1 MLKAIIFDLDDTLL
15 WDKKSVE
22 AAFIETCRFAAQ
34 KVDVDPAK
42 LEEAVRHE
50 ARELYSSYEIFPF
63 TQMIGINPFEGLW
76 GTFDDDGEEF
86 QKMKAIVPA
95 YRKEAW
101 TRGLRRLGIEDIG
114 LGEQLA
120 ELFPI
125 ARRNHP
131 FIYKETLQ
139 ALERLKEDYQLILL
153 TNGSPSL
160 QNIKLEITPE
170 LAPYFKHIVISGAFG
185 KGKPD
190 ASIFRFAL
198 EQANI
203 QVDEALMVGDNLMTD
218 ILGASRVGM
227 RSVWINRENRQ
238 PEEEVKPTFEITDLD
253 ELFLI
258 LEKL

>member
-22 AAFIETCRFAAQ
+22 AAFMETCQFAAR
-34 KVDVDPAK
+34 KVAVDPDK

-50 ARELYSSYEIFPF
+50 ARELYSSYETYPF

-76 GTFDDDGEEF
+76 GTFDDPGEQF

-95 YRKEAW
+95 YQKEAW
-101 TRGLRRLGIEDIG
+101 TRGLLRLGIDDKG

-120 ELFPI
+120 ELFPK

-131 FIYKETLQ
+131 FIYKETFHV
-139 ALERLKEDYQLILL
+139 LERLKDHYQLILL

-160 QNIKLEITPE
+160 QSIKLEITPE
-170 LAPYFKHIVISGAFG
+170 ISPYFRYIIISGAFG

-190 ASIFRFAL
+190 ASIFQYVL
-198 EQANI
+198 TEANI
-203 QVDEALMVGDNLMTD
+203 LPEEAIMVGDNLMTD

-227 RSVWINRENRQ
+227 RSVWINRESKL
-238 PEEEVKPTFEITDLD
+238 PDEEVKPTYVITDLK
-253 ELFLI
+253 ELFPI
-258 LEKL
+258 LDSL